1 MYKDTHNK
9 QILQF
14 FGTYSFLITN
24 LLCNFA
30 PYFTHIDME
39 IFNTQNALRTYLKTP
54 RAQQQ
59 KIALVPTMGALH
71 EGHMSLITEAKKH
84 ADVVVCSIFVN
95 PTQFNDPKDLEKY
108 PRPIEKDIKLLEEQ
122 GCDILFLPTTAEM
135 YPNSSEQWHIDLG
148 RLDQIWEGAQRPGH
162 FQGVTQIVY
171 KLFNLVNPDV
181 ACFGQKD
188 FQQVMVIQRMIE
200 IKNLNIQLIICPII
214 RSEKGLALSSRNA
227 RLSETAKEKAL
238 VLYRTLQAVK
248 SGFNEHV
255 TIDKLQQLAEQLI
268 ANEDGVELEYF
279 AISET
284 RTLERAQIIEE
295 SKQYV
300 AHVVAWIDG
309 VRLIDNMLLND

>member
-1 MYKDTHNK
+1 MYKDTNNK

-14 FGTYSFLITN
+14 FAIYSFLITN
-24 LLCNFA
+24 LLCNFD

-39 IFNTQNALRTYLKTP
+39 IFNTQNSLRTYLETP
-54 RAQQQ
+54 RAQHQ

-71 EGHMSLITEAKKH
+71 EGHMSLISEAKKH
-84 ADVVVCSIFVN
+84 ADIVVCSIFVN

-108 PRPIEKDIKLLEEQ
+108 PRPIENDIKLLEAQ
-122 GCDILFLPTTAEM
+122 GCDILFIPSVEEM
-135 YPNSSEQWHIDLG
+135 YPDAEEQWQIDLG

-188 FQQVMVIQRMIE
+188 FQQVMVIQHMIE
-200 IKNLNIQLIICPII
+200 IKNLDIQLIICPII
-214 RSEKGLALSSRNA
+214 RSKNGLALSSRNA
-227 RLSETAKEKAL
+227 RLSEAGKEKAL
-238 VLYRTLQAVK
+238 ILSHTLQAVK
-248 SGFNEHV
+248 KGFNENV
-255 TIDKLQQLAEQLI
+255 AIPELQHIAEQMI
-268 ANEDGVELEYF
+268 TEEGEVELEYF

-284 RTLERAQIIEE
+284 RTLERVETVEAD
-295 SKQYV
+295 KQYI
-300 AHVVAWIDG
+300 AHIVAWIEG